1 MSPGRIEISAG
12 KKCAGKDAVRLPVI
26 KLESDSTSA
35 TVKLVDRIIPNSCQ
49 VGVAKINALDPDS
62 IAPKISTNSGVSD
75 SIAKLE
81 QKIDQLQTELSD
93 QRKTLNQ
100 LTSKKLDSAGEE
112 QAAEIIQNIA
122 DLRVELLETRAKL
135 YGLMLLV

>member
-1 MSPGRIEISAG
+1 
-12 KKCAGKDAVRLPVI
+12 
-26 KLESDSTSA
+26 
-35 TVKLVDRIIPNSCQ
+35 
-49 VGVAKINALDPDS
+49 
-62 IAPKISTNSGVSD
+62 PKISTNSGVSD